1 METGFIAGYI
11 EEDIHYCP
19 YCGSRL
25 DGVNLHSETICQECN
40 RAFFVIEGETIEED

>member
-19 YCGSRL
+19 YCGSIL
-25 DGVNLHSETICQECN
+25 DMVSLHSETVCQECGK
-40 RAFFVIEGETIEED
+40 AFFVIVGEAEEY